1 VRFVLDRSTKQE
13 AGRLPMAGVVFDES
27 GLQGLQVL
35 IAVVERDLGRETA
48 TAKELRNL
56 FEQRSSI
63 AYLRASAS
71 FNALS
76 GDVRSRVAAKANA
89 VARQFHNPP
98 IDVRKLFPDLFKPRS
113 SERVWE

>member
-1 VRFVLDRSTKQE
+1 
-13 AGRLPMAGVVFDES
+13 MAGVVFDEA

-35 IAVVERDLGRETA
+35 IAIIERDLGRDTSA
-48 TAKELRNL
+48 AKELRNL

-71 FNALS
+71 FNAL
-76 GDVRSRVAAKANA
+76 DDEIRNRVAAKANA

-98 IDVRKLFPDLFKPRS
+98 LDVRKLFPELFKMRS
-113 SERVWE
+113 TERIWK

>member
-1 VRFVLDRSTKQE
+1 
-13 AGRLPMAGVVFDES
+13 MAGVVFDES

-35 IAVVERDLGRETA
+35 IAIVERDLGRETT

-76 GDVRSRVAAKANA
+76 GDVRGRIGAKANA
-89 VARQFHNPP
+89 VAGQFHNPS
-98 IDVRKLFPDLFKPRS
+98 IDVRKLFPELFRIRPQ
-113 SERVWE
+113 ERIWE